1 VDSATVV
8 VMILVDMA
16 ATANV
21 VVMTL
26 VDMVDTVEIHIAVG
40 TVVDMEEDTVM
51 EAIKEASVV
60 DIQMV
65 DMVVVMVMD
74 GNGR

>member
-1 VDSATVV
+1 VDSATVA

>member
-1 VDSATVV
+1 MTICSVDTANVV
-8 VMILVDMA
+8 VTTLVDMA
-16 ATANV
+16 DMVNV

-26 VDMVDTVEIHIAVG
+26 VDMVDTVEIHMAVD
-40 TVVDMEEDTVM
+40 TVEDTVM

-60 DIQMV
+60 DIRMV

-74 GNGR
+74 GN

>member
-1 VDSATVV
+1 VIFCSVDSATVV
-8 VMILVDMA
+8 GMILVDMVD
-16 ATANV
+16 TANV

-40 TVVDMEEDTVM
+40 TVEDTVM

-65 DMVVVMVMD
+65 DLVAVMVMD
-74 GNGR
+74 GN